1 MIGIG
6 DAAGHMAQLLMRVL
20 LVLAP
25 TLLLLCWRLR
35 LFGGLP
41 WPVRWLL
48 RLACVTALCIGCFRL
63 PAPALRGLLH
73 GIPWACGGVVAVV
86 VLVTPSIRAA
96 IRDVLR

>member
-1 MIGIG
+1 MTGVI
-6 DAAGHMAQLLMRVL
+6 DATGHLVQLLMLVIF
-20 LVLAP
+20 VLAP

-48 RLACVTALCIGCFRL
+48 RLLCVTALCIGCVRL
-63 PAPALRGLLH
+63 PAPALRALLH
-73 GIPWACGGVVAVV
+73 GIPWACGGVVTVV

-96 IRDVLR
+96 IRDVLQ